1 MGVRGS
7 GVTKKAASRK
17 ASPAAPSKP
26 GMFERIK
33 NMFNEFI

>member
-1 MGVRGS
+1 MGAKGA
-7 GVTKKAASRK
+7 GAMKKASSRK
-17 ASPAAPSKP
+17 ASSPATSKP